1 MPSKPDELAE
11 ELKRHGLDLVEVLR
25 DTNAETALRAA
36 GLVSGTLEI
45 ALRWKLLVENK
56 QANDR
61 MFKGNGALAT
71 FEKRINEAHRLK
83 LIDDVTRK
91 DAHLVRRI
99 RNEFAHTRE
108 KLHFD
113 SSKVTALAEQL
124 STYEAATSNQDAFL
138 KAAGSVSDQAQKTV
152 RALREDPA

>member
-1 MPSKPDELAE
+1 MVVGGAAMSSKPDELAE
-11 ELKRHGLDLVEVLR
+11 ELKKHGLDLVEVLR
-25 DTNAETALRAA
+25 DTHAETVLRAA

-45 ALRWKLLVENK
+45 ALRWKLLVENN

-71 FEKRINEAHRLK
+71 FEKHIDEAHRLK

-99 RNEFAHTRE
+99 RPTPR
-108 KLHFD
+108 
-113 SSKVTALAEQL
+113 V
-124 STYEAATSNQDAFL
+124 
-138 KAAGSVSDQAQKTV
+138 
-152 RALREDPA
+152 